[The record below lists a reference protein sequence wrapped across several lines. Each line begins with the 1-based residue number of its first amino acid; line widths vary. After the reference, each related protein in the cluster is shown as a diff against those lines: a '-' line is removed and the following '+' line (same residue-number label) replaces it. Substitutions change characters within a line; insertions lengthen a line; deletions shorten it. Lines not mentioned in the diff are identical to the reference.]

1 MSPMNSSNEQMREA
15 VAEQAAEWFVQN
27 RAGPLERE
35 TRAGFV
41 AWLRASPL
49 HIEEYLGIA
58 AVARELTAAAD
69 DPEFRP
75 EVLLQQAHAAPD
87 NIVALERPRLRR
99 SVTAPAVRRTHL
111 WPRAAAA
118 AVVLMAV
125 AATAIWSTRDGE
137 RFGLPRT
144 YSTVH
149 GEQRVQQLP
158 DGSVL
163 HLNTDSQVTVRYSRR
178 ERLVYVD
185 RGQALFQVAHAGERR
200 FRVAA
205 GEAGIVAVGTEFDV
219 YRKSGAVTVTVV
231 EGTVAVFAGTS
242 PHFPPGALLP
252 ENALRLG
259 AGYQLEVGSQ
269 IGAPLRLDARAAV
282 AWLHRQ
288 IAFENWALGDVAA
301 EFNRYGPIPL
311 EVDDQAIR
319 ALRIS
324 GVFDAYDTDSFAA
337 FLETLNGVVV
347 QKTPTRIRV
356 LSLASHREPLK
367 VTR

>member
-1 MSPMNSSNEQMREA
+1 MTAMNSNNKQMRDV

-27 RAGPLERE
+27 RDAPLERE
-35 TRAGFV
+35 ARAEFV

-58 AVARELTAAAD
+58 AVARDLPIAAG
-69 DPEFRP
+69 DPEFHP
-75 EVLLQQAHAAPD
+75 EALLQRAHAAPD
-87 NIVALERPRLRR
+87 NVVALERPRLRR
-99 SVTAPAVRRTHL
+99 SVTALPVRRTPL

-118 AVVLMAV
+118 ALVLMAV
-125 AATAIWSTRDGE
+125 AATAIWSMRDGE

-144 YSTVH
+144 YSTLH
-149 GEQRVQQLP
+149 GEQRLQQLP

-178 ERLVYVD
+178 ERVVDVD
-185 RGQALFQVAHAGERR
+185 RGQALFQVAHEGARR

-205 GEAGIVAVGTEFDV
+205 GGAGIVAVGTEFDV
-219 YRKSGAVTVTVV
+219 YRKNGSVTVTVV
-231 EGTVAVFAGTS
+231 EGTVAVFAGTA
-242 PHFPPGALLP
+242 PPLLPGALLP
-252 ENALRLG
+252 EYVLRLG
-259 AGYQLEVGSQ
+259 AGYQLQVSSQ
-269 IGAPLRLDARAAV
+269 IGAPTRLDARAAV

-311 EVDDQAIR
+311 EVDDQGIR
-319 ALRIS
+319 AVRIS

-337 FLETLNGVVV
+337 FLGTLNGVVV

-356 LSLASHREPLK
+356 LSLVSRREPLA